1 MQKQVISRSGDS
13 LWDFYRSPIRDR
25 KDKAP
30 LQTWA
35 CERFLLSNWKH
46 RPADLHATATVTY
59 TSYRLAFSSLIERP
73 LMHSPIV
80 GRIVR
85 VMASQGNRIATTGAG
100 SAPTVGSSDAPL
112 ASDDAVLRL
121 ARLIGRQI
129 AREQFERH
137 DARERNRHQRKS
149 TKHP

>member
-1 MQKQVISRSGDS
+1 MGAIPCASAQLI
-13 LWDFYRSPIRDR
+13 
-25 KDKAP
+25 
-30 LQTWA
+30 
-35 CERFLLSNWKH
+35 
-46 RPADLHATATVTY
+46 
-59 TSYRLAFSSLIERP
+59 FSSLIERP

-85 VMASQGNRIATTGAG
+85 VMAAQRNRIATKGAS

-137 DARERNRHQRKS
+137 DAWERKLRERKIS
-149 TKHP
+149 KHT